1 MLKNKNLRREV
12 DLLKAIVIK
21 IDRKVSKQD
30 SEIIDLKSR
39 SMRDNIPLHRF
50 KESPYENLMLDIPSA
65 IKKVHGADL
74 MFVRIH
80 RIGPPRR
87 GPVPPTIVGKLEHY
101 DKKGENSTNS

>member
-21 IDRKVSKQD
+21 IDRKED

-39 SMRDNIPLHRF
+39 SMRDNIPIHRF
-50 KESPYENLMLDIPSA
+50 KESPYENLMLDIPST

-74 MFVRIH
+74 KFVRIH

-87 GPVPPTIVGKLEHY
+87 GPVPSTIVGKLEHY